1 MDIYLENYLFIPNLG
16 FGNNFWKL
24 QFVSWPTEGKLYYSD
39 FSKAFDTVVPMKSLL
54 KWIEAFLAL
63 SSAKSVISGIP
74 QRSVLGPLLFV
85 HLESNFNNDSIIT

>member
-39 FSKAFDTVVPMKSLL
+39 FSKAFDTVVPHRRLSEKMKAYEKPSQ
-54 KWIEAFLAL
+54 
-63 SSAKSVISGIP
+63 V
-74 QRSVLGPLLFV
+74 
-85 HLESNFNNDSIIT
+85 D